1 MNNTTEIDKTIAMQK
16 TECVDEVVLLYEL
29 VGYVAVFMGCFIN
42 FPQVYKTYKTKS
54 VESFS
59 ITSLILHCFVSI
71 ILFIYAYLRNI
82 KPNMVFNSVLGISNM
97 FLIIMYYMWKDKNIK
112 RRNSDLAISNNENIG
127 I

>member
-1 MNNTTEIDKTIAMQK
+1 MINNTELDKTNTMQK
-16 TECVDEVVLLYEL
+16 TECVDEVILLYEMI
-29 VGYVAVFMGCFIN
+29 GYVAVVMGCFIN

-59 ITSLILHCFVSI
+59 ITTLILHCFVSI

-82 KPNMVFNSVLGISNM
+82 QPNMVFNSVLGISNM

-112 RRNSDLAISNNENIG
+112 RRNSDLAICNNENIG

>member
-1 MNNTTEIDKTIAMQK
+1 MNNNTQIDKTNTMQK
-16 TECVDEVVLLYEL
+16 TECVDEVVLLYEMI
-29 VGYVAVFMGCFIN
+29 GYVAVVMGCFIN

-59 ITSLILHCFVSI
+59 ITTLILHCFVSI

-82 KPNMVFNSVLGISNM
+82 QPNMVFNSVLGISNM

-112 RRNSDLAISNNENIG
+112 EEIPILRYLIMKI
-127 I
+127 